1 MRYTLQTVIGVA
13 LIWALVACQS
23 GPSQQFIEKVK
34 GEFAQL
40 ENVPEQAKSHID
52 KLATLK
58 KSLEDLKAELGK
70 NWEKVEKDKDLTAQ
84 YETLTQQI
92 SDLEAQVNT
101 AASEIQ
107 AALSEAQSFAD
118 GLTQQKKKDEELDQE
133 WGTIREK
140 VSSAAGKLG
149 ELGQKLSA
157 LEGEVTNFV
166 ETVKGKF
173 AQAKK

>member
-1 MRYTLQTVIGVA
+1 MRYALQTVIGVA

-40 ENVPEQAKSHID
+40 ENVPEQSKQYTE

-70 NWEKVEKDKDLTAQ
+70 NWEKVEKDKELSAQ
-84 YETLTQQI
+84 YQTLAQQI
-92 SDLEAQVNT
+92 ADLESQVET
-101 AASEIQ
+101 AR
-107 AALSEAQSFAD
+107 SEAQSAVSEARAFVD
-118 GLTQQKKKDEELDQE
+118 GLPQQTKKDEELDKDWSQ
-133 WGTIREK
+133 IREK
-140 VSSAAGKLG
+140 VDGVSKKLPEVG
-149 ELGQKLSA
+149 SKISG
-157 LEGEVTNFV
+157 LEGDVSKFV